1 MVNARQALK
10 DMQSKLAS
18 QGKRAVPAAVQRVR
32 ARISK
37 TIAAELVTIEA
48 AIWALIQATPH
59 FTELAEI
66 IESVPEIGR
75 TTSAALIAAMPEL
88 GQTNNKI
95 VASLLGVA
103 PFDDDSGR
111 RRGERHIKGGRRR
124 TAKCTIWPALGRR
137 HGTIRS

>member
-1 MVNARQALK
+1 M
-10 DMQSKLAS
+10 
-18 QGKRAVPAAVQRVR
+18 PAAVQRVH

-37 TIAAELVTIEA
+37 TIAAEWVTIEA
-48 AIWALIQATPH
+48 AISALIQATPH

-88 GQTNNKI
+88 GQTNDKI

-103 PFDDDSGR
+103 PSMTIVADVEANGASRADGAGPATCS
-111 RRGERHIKGGRRR
+111 
-124 TAKCTIWPALGRR
+124 IWPALGRR